1 MLFTEDNSDSKR
13 KLATIQ
19 RISELLP
26 IEGAD
31 KIEIAKMHGL
41 GWQVVVE
48 KNKFRIDDLCIFIE
62 VDSVLPEKPEYEFM
76 KERKYRVKTIKLRK
90 TLSQGLILP
99 LTNLP
104 TDELGTP
111 MMPRDGNVSEILG
124 IKKYEIP
131 DNNAGKNL
139 GGFGKAKGKFPSFL
153 RKTDE
158 TRIQNYIKVLDELKQ
173 YKCYI
178 TTKMDGSS
186 ISVFVNKGKFGVCSR
201 NLEVKGPNHNYFRL
215 QWLKVKRWFKKLLGI
230 PTPAEPVMDC
240 GHFWKAALKFDIE
253 NKLKTLNRNI
263 CLQGELVS
271 PWNQGN
277 KHTVTDYELYFYNAW
292 DIDNQKYLDFAE
304 LKDICNKLQ
313 LNTCPVLMENV
324 DITFNTVE
332 EVLAYAESINYSN
345 GTPAEGIVIRPMKE
359 MPSKVMNG
367 SRLSIKAISNK
378 FLLKYGL

>member
-1 MLFTEDNSDSKR
+1 
-13 KLATIQ
+13 
-19 RISELLP
+19 
-26 IEGAD
+26 
-31 KIEIAKMHGL
+31 MHGL

-313 LNTCPVLMENV
+313 LNTCPV
-324 DITFNTVE
+324 
-332 EVLAYAESINYSN
+332 
-345 GTPAEGIVIRPMKE
+345 PVI
-359 MPSKVMNG
+359 SVM
-367 SRLSIKAISNK
+367 
-378 FLLKYGL
+378 

>member
-1 MLFTEDNSDSKR
+1 
-13 KLATIQ
+13 
-19 RISELLP
+19 
-26 IEGAD
+26 
-31 KIEIAKMHGL
+31 
-41 GWQVVVE
+41 
-48 KNKFRIDDLCIFIE
+48 
-62 VDSVLPEKPEYEFM
+62 VLPEKPEYEFM